1 MDVIL
6 LEDMCNVII
15 LSMYLVCPQ
24 SIVSSYM
31 KDDLSQEGSLGE
43 GKVSALFPT
52 FSKVYHVGICPV
64 RRKSV

>member
-1 MDVIL
+1 
-6 LEDMCNVII
+6 
-15 LSMYLVCPQ
+15 MYLVCPQ